1 MAKHIFHIAL
11 LLCAA
16 IFKGYSQNTIITG
29 NVKDAE
35 SGEPLP
41 FVNIS
46 MKGTK
51 YGTITDIDGNFSLN
65 VSLHGDTLIVS
76 YLGYKTEKLAVKKGQ
91 KQHFDINMK
100 MVGIQLGE
108 VVVMPGKNPEDILLN
123 LIHERKKI
131 NKPKS
136 LDYYSY
142 DVYNKLEFDLN
153 NISRDFGS
161 NKLTQ
166 SFEFLKD
173 YVDTAD
179 VSNKSFI
186 PFFIS
191 ESFSSIYYRK
201 QPQKELEIVKANKIS
216 GINNESLKRFTGDI
230 YQDVDIYENVITV
243 LGKGFISPLG
253 NMGKAYYDYQLTD
266 TSYHDNRWCY
276 RLEFK
281 PKRKHEPTIEGY
293 VYINDTTFAVKGF
306 EVSLSETANINF
318 VDSLVAEKHYVQIE
332 DSIWLIKKDRI
343 FVDFNL
349 VDTREGFF
357 GRKTSYYSNHKIN
370 EKVDKSVF
378 EKSYPSNLIYTDSV
392 VTTNK
397 AFWEEKRP
405 KKLSKREAEIYDM
418 VDTIK
423 TVKAFKRWETI
434 LTTIVSGYY
443 AVGPID
449 FGPIYS
455 YISTNPVEG
464 TRLRLGFKTNQDF
477 SPKLKLEGF
486 GAYGF
491 GDKEWKYGGGFTYMF
506 DVLPRRAIHFYAAHD
521 YLQMGDQLNALRTDN
536 VLGTLL
542 RRPGD
547 INMYRTTTWDIHYEH
562 EFIEGISLFAG
573 METNTILARPNH
585 DFQIQP
591 ANAPDNSPVY
601 QTKEQLQSTKFNI
614 GLHLAPGEKFVRG
627 KFNRISLGTKKPVI
641 NLNLGYAPSNYF
653 SNQYEYLSVSLN
665 YKHKIQLY
673 PVGVLHY
680 ALEGGKVFGTTPF
693 PFLFVHKG
701 NQSFAYYDYT
711 FNLMN
716 FYEFVSDTY
725 MSIYAEHRFEGFFLS
740 HIPLIRKLEWREHIG
755 FKTTYGQINEDN
767 KEVIVF
773 PPHTHDFRTFD
784 DSRELPY
791 VEVNAGISNILK
803 ILRIDAV
810 WRLSHLN
817 NPDIPDIPDI
827 HIYPFAVMAK
837 LKIDF

>member
-1 MAKHIFHIAL
+1 MAKRIFYIAL
-11 LLCAA
+11 LFCAV
-16 IFKGYSQNTIITG
+16 IFKGYSQNTVITG

-35 SGEPLP
+35 SEDPLP

-46 MKGTK
+46 LKGTK
-51 YGTITDIDGNFSLN
+51 HGTITDIDGNFSLN
-65 VSLHGDTLIVS
+65 VSHPGDTLVVS
-76 YLGYKTEKLAVKKGQ
+76 YLGYKTIKRPVKKGH
-91 KQHFDINMK
+91 KQHFDISMR

-108 VVVMPGKNPEDILLN
+108 VVVMPGKKPEDILLD
-123 LIHERKKI
+123 LIQERKKI

-136 LDYYSY
+136 LDYYAY

-153 NISRDFGS
+153 NISGDFGS
-161 NKLTQ
+161 GKLTK

-173 YVDTAD
+173 YVDTAN
-179 VSNKSFI
+179 VSKKSFI

-201 QPQKELEIVKANKIS
+201 QPKKELEFVKANKIS
-216 GINNESLKRFTGDI
+216 GINNQSLKRFTGDM

-253 NMGKAYYDYQLTD
+253 NMGKVYYDYQLTD
-266 TSYHDNRWCY
+266 TSYQDNRWCY
-276 RLEFK
+276 RLEFM
-281 PKRKHEPTIEGY
+281 PRRKHEPTIEGY

-392 VTTNK
+392 ETTNK

-405 KKLSKREAEIYDM
+405 EKLSTREAEIYDM

-434 LTTIVSGYY
+434 LTTIVTGYY
-443 AVGPID
+443 SAGPVD
-449 FGPIYS
+449 LGPIYS
-455 YISTNPVEG
+455 YISANPIEG
-464 TRLRLGFKTNQDF
+464 TRLRLGFKTNTDF
-477 SPKLKLEGF
+477 SPKLKLESF

-491 GDKEWKYGGGFTYMF
+491 GDEIWKYGGGFTYMF
-506 DVLPRRAIHFYAAHD
+506 DVLPRRAIHFFAAHD
-521 YLQMGDQLNALRTDN
+521 YLQMGDRLNALRTDN

-547 INMYRTTTWDIHYEH
+547 IHMYMATNWDIHYEY

-573 METNTILARPNH
+573 METNNILARPNH
-585 DFQIQP
+585 DFQIRP
-591 ANAPDNSPVY
+591 ADASDTPPAY
-601 QTKEQLQSTKFNI
+601 QTENHLQSTEFNI

-641 NLNLGYAPSNYF
+641 NLNLGYAPMNYF

-673 PVGVLHY
+673 PLGVLHY
-680 ALEGGKVFGTTPF
+680 AIEGGKVFGTAPF

-701 NQSFAYYDYT
+701 NQSFAYYDYS

-740 HIPLIRKLEWREHIG
+740 HIPLMRKLEWREHIG
-755 FKTTYGQINEDN
+755 FKATYGQINENN

-773 PPHTHDFRTFD
+773 PPHVHDFRTLD
-784 DSRELPY
+784 DTRELPY
-791 VEVNAGISNILK
+791 MEVNAGISNILK

-810 WRLSHLN
+810 WRLSHLK
-817 NPDIPDIPDI
+817 NPN
-827 HIYPFAVMAK
+827 IYPFAVMAK
-837 LKIDF
+837 LQIDF